1 MIFLS
6 WRAILRLRFC
16 IFPICSMKKLSV
28 HAIGL
33 QGAFLAALLVPF
45 GVLASR
51 SGEDDSCEHLRGAAK
66 AICKQVQRHDDDGND
81 DDASSSSV
89 SSVRSSKSSSD
100 DKKACKAVL
109 KTWKKSE
116 IIAHKEW
123 HQANK
128 VGDENE
134 ALHKQWHKNSR
145 MQEKALKLR
154 IKNGDCTAVSSSS
167 TSSNSSSSVSSSS
180 VSSVSTTSSS
190 VSSAVSSS
198 SSVSSASSTTSTSSS
213 VSSSSS
219 N

>member
-1 MIFLS
+1 MILKRGCGILSLPFL
-6 WRAILRLRFC
+6 F
-16 IFPICSMKKLSV
+16 FPVRSMKKLSI

-33 QGAFLAALLVPF
+33 QGVFLATLLLPF

-51 SGEDDSCEHLRGAAK
+51 SGEDDSCEQFRGAAK
-66 AICKQVQRHDDDGND
+66 AICKQVRHGDDKESDDD
-81 DDASSSSV
+81 SSSSV
-89 SSVRSSKSSSD
+89 SSIRSSKSSSD

-167 TSSNSSSSVSSSS
+167 MSSNSSSSVSSSS